1 VEEAL
6 LSPVISCRGV
16 LRLPSGGQL
25 GYTGSFINFVSDV
38 NVVSQQLPR
47 APHNIGLIIYQ
58 AKGAKDT
65 VKLLEV
71 RKAAVEAH
79 LRFFCR
85 HHYYFINGI
94 PNPNAWGDAAYTVK
108 PILFSER
115 DQGRLDQL
123 PACGVPAGLDIRPID
138 NDDTGDH
145 AADLQNESIPTDGA
159 DSTKVATPRPVA
171 VWSKLLL
178 QWLRSNCGAAALF
191 RAALRL
197 STPLSLTLLV
207 PPGAQRLR

>member
-1 VEEAL
+1 MAHSTCDAAALCAFCTETPSVLAESNGLLLDMQPLETHLVNVGDPQAVELQAARLAWSGLKAEFGDLTIVEEAL

-85 HHYYFINGI
+85 HHYCEQSVY
-94 PNPNAWGDAAYTVK
+94 
-108 PILFSER
+108 SHR
-115 DQGRLDQL
+115 
-123 PACGVPAGLDIRPID
+123 
-138 NDDTGDH
+138 
-145 AADLQNESIPTDGA
+145 
-159 DSTKVATPRPVA
+159 
-171 VWSKLLL
+171 
-178 QWLRSNCGAAALF
+178 
-191 RAALRL
+191 
-197 STPLSLTLLV
+197 
-207 PPGAQRLR
+207 